1 LATRLILDQKSPGS
15 SPGRTTKKSPVFA
28 GLFYLILAETKFC
41 SWHFLKWENEHFLII
56 LLPLKNPVSD
66 IKTGNVFIPDSL
78 FRVISCLKSRF
89 FNKQFC

>member
-1 LATRLILDQKSPGS
+1 
-15 SPGRTTKKSPVFA
+15 
-28 GLFYLILAETKFC
+28 
-41 SWHFLKWENEHFLII
+41 

-89 FNKQFC
+89 FNKQFF